1 MIRRLRQPERSELFN
16 DPDLVEFRRC
26 KIIAALHE
34 AQGSPPESLPSE
46 SANGNYFRTVV
57 GVSRS
62 RELESNIS
70 KQDQTSWSK
79 GEEMSAH
86 LSTMQA
92 EIDKL
97 KADEEKRRNQLS
109 QIIHSKNIEIQS
121 LLAQLIQAKL
131 DVAQK
136 HAEFD
141 ELEVKYR
148 SIANELENSKAII
161 SDLRASKSSDSMR
174 SRPSSEK
181 FRESISNTL
190 NRIRKETSSSP
201 PSQMWR

>member
-16 DPDLVEFRRC
+16 DPHLVEFRRC

-34 AQGSPPESLPSE
+34 AQGSPPESLTSE
-46 SANGNYFRTVV
+46 SVDGNHFKTVV

-62 RELESNIS
+62 RKLESNIS
-70 KQDQTSWSK
+70 KQVQTSGFK

-92 EIDKL
+92 EIAKL

-174 SRPSSEK
+174 SRPPSEK

>member
-1 MIRRLRQPERSELFN
+1 M
-16 DPDLVEFRRC
+16 
-26 KIIAALHE
+26 
-34 AQGSPPESLPSE
+34 
-46 SANGNYFRTVV
+46 